1 MLKKRLKGLLA
12 MLVAGSVAAS
22 SLMTS
27 ASATISGNIGI
38 VDSIYTVDP
47 NDIIRTD
54 GVYSFEGSSNDAIS
68 GYLDSNNLWAIYA
81 DKGGTESGYIITTAK
96 GDELAEKLYGLND
109 SSTEYENVKIK
120 NSHKVL
126 VTTDDP
132 SVTNTNVSGA
142 ENVSEFPHEISFS
155 DFGFTPINS
164 PLQEATWTVWYGAEF
179 GNTVDRYSVE
189 KGASYAIPAG
199 STEIEIPMSTVENI
213 YKPVSGG
220 STIPFGI
227 GVTIIQLQN
236 NYKTFKIPVFD
247 GLGKP
252 TDDKISVT
260 NDSTGNLIPVGET
273 EALNGEYV
281 LLYNGECFN
290 YNANYIKTKA
300 DLWTT
305 IESVASDKHE
315 FDVSKAK
322 LVRYVGYS
330 SNGGDF
336 TSIDLAKGITNDG
349 ITYLN
354 GRKNDDYILN
364 IWLPIGTG
372 SEQKVEVV
380 SGGSFDTRMSGLLET
395 ENYNCYMSVGISCK
409 DTIYITAVNPASLTP
424 DLSGNRTIYETKYEN
439 DSPVSDNYMEFNF
452 DGRYP
457 VNVSDL
463 FSSFNTARIDTPLT
477 NGTLEPGQKFDT
489 TNWEFWPCSIASGI
503 STKTKGTVHDKD
515 KITLK
520 YYQNNGEYTD
530 KEVLVYFPKVDIAP
544 SLTVTAPSIGGEPSI
559 TVSSADEIGGYT
571 VKNGSASW
579 SVGGTSLTGGAKF
592 EAGKQYTFSV
602 ILQPEA
608 DLQFANTT
616 AVKING
622 NTATATLNNDDGTL
636 RVSYTFGALTAPTT
650 PTNPTYPTYPTY
662 PTHPTTPT
670 TPTTPDK
677 PEEPKEPEDNG
688 NEPDWGD
695 ISKEIEKAKDGDK
708 IDIDMGDTSVLP
720 GDILD
725 SIAGK
730 DITIVLDMGDGLTW
744 TINGMDVTNPGDIDM
759 GVSLESEGIPVQV
772 INLVTGELSYVTI
785 TLNHSGDFGFTAVL
799 TIDMG
804 KENKGFYANLYYYN
818 EEISDAEF
826 MCAGK
831 INSKGKA
838 DLTFTHAS
846 EYIIVIDRYSHENK
860 DDIDASEEDTTDSEV
875 DAGTDKPSDDNP
887 STGVGISCTALLFA
901 GMAVIASAKRRKRE
915 E

>member
-27 ASATISGNIGI
+27 ASATIEGNISI
-38 VDSIYTVDP
+38 VGGGTVYP
-47 NDIIRTD
+47 SDIICTD
-54 GVYSFEGSSNDAIS
+54 GVYSFESPSHDAIS
-68 GYLDSNNLWAIYA
+68 GDLGSDKLWAIYA

-96 GDELAEKLYGLND
+96 GDELAEKLYGLKD

-132 SVTNTNVSGA
+132 SVTDTDVSGA
-142 ENVSEFPHEISFS
+142 ANVSEFPYEISFS
-155 DFGFTPINS
+155 DFGFTPINN

-236 NYKTFKIPVFD
+236 NYKTFEIPVYNGWGED
-247 GLGKP
+247 
-252 TDDKISVT
+252 TNEKISVT
-260 NDSTGNLIPVGET
+260 NTSTGDFSSIGLK
-273 EALNGEYV
+273 GEYV
-281 LLYNGECFN
+281 LVYDGEPYYYSYSNFTTKEALWN
-290 YNANYIKTKA
+290 VIQSIANEKG
-300 DLWTT
+300 
-305 IESVASDKHE
+305 E

-322 LVRYVGYS
+322 LVRYVRYDAVIGY
-330 SNGGDF
+330 F
-336 TSIDLAKGITNDG
+336 TSVDL
-349 ITYLN
+349 LN
-354 GRKNDDYILN
+354 EGADNRDINYINERKNSGS
-364 IWLPIGTG
+364 IWKISCSVMGPAGYQIYPNKFVYGD
-372 SEQKVEVV
+372 
-380 SGGSFDTRMSGLLET
+380 SFDAEIKEFLNEYDCDTVSLRNKTELHITATDPSTQTNPHGGFKLTDSGD
-395 ENYNCYMSVGISCK
+395 NPQ
-409 DTIYITAVNPASLTP
+409 YITIDT
-424 DLSGNRTIYETKYEN
+424 DKQ
-439 DSPVSDNYMEFNF
+439 
-452 DGRYP
+452 YP
-457 VNVSDL
+457 VKVSDL
-463 FSSFNTARIDTPLT
+463 AAKLTAEISPTAGMKYNKD
-477 NGTLEPGQKFDT
+477 E
-489 TNWEFWPCSIASGI
+489 WELWPCYTSTGNITMDSKATVSDPTADIGI
-503 STKTKGTVHDKD
+503 THYELAQEQHRND
-515 KITLK
+515 L
-520 YYQNNGEYTD
+520 
-530 KEVLVYFPKVDIAP
+530 LVYFKQVAIAP
-544 SLTVTAPSIGGEPSI
+544 AVNVTAPVVGNAPS
-559 TVSSADEIGGYT
+559 TECTTTDNVGGYK
-571 VKNGSASW
+571 VKDGSVSW
-579 SVGGTSLTGGAKF
+579 SVNGTPLTGGAKF

-602 ILQPEA
+602 TLIPDTGLE
-608 DLQFANTT
+608 FASTT

-622 NTATATLNNDDGTL
+622 NDATTTLNTDDGTL
-636 RVSYTFGALTAPTT
+636 KVSYTFEALTAPTT
-650 PTNPTYPTYPTY
+650 PTNPTYPTYPPY
-662 PTHPTTPT
+662 PTTPTTPITPT

-688 NEPDWGD
+688 NGPDWGD

-759 GVSLESEGIPVQV
+759 GVSLGSEGIPVQV